1 MKAVGYCRVS
11 SMGQADHGVGLE
23 AQATKLRAWAQ
34 LHDHQLVEVYV
45 DAGISGARMDTRPA
59 LQEALRH
66 ACKVKGPLVVY
77 SLSRLARSTL
87 DAISISDRLA
97 RAGADLISL
106 TERIDT
112 TSASGRL
119 FFRLLSSLGEFER
132 DLVSERTQA
141 ALEHLARQGRR
152 TSRFPPFGYDFTEDG
167 SALAPNA
174 DELRVIDWIRELRN
188 QGVSYWA
195 IATRLR
201 DAGTQSKLG
210 GTWTAKTV
218 RAIVKR
224 LPVAA

>member
-1 MKAVGYCRVS
+1 MQAVGYCRVS
-11 SMGQADHGVGLE
+11 TTGQADLGVSLAAQE
-23 AQATKLRAWAQ
+23 AKIRAWAQ
-34 LHDHQLVEVYV
+34 LHDHQLVKVYV
-45 DAGISGARMDTRPA
+45 DAGIGGARMDTRPA

-66 ACKVKGPLVVY
+66 ACKARGPLVVY

-87 DAISISDRLA
+87 DAISISERLA

-132 DLVSERTQA
+132 DLVGERTKA

-152 TSRFPPFGYDFTEDG
+152 TSRFPPYGYDFAPDG
-167 SALAPNA
+167 QTLVPNPE
-174 DELRVIDWIRELRN
+174 ELQVVTWIRDQRD
-188 QGVSYWA
+188 QGASYWV

-201 DAGTQSKLG
+201 EAGTRSKLG
-210 GTWTAKTV
+210 GQWTAKGV

-224 LPVAA
+224 HPIAA

>member
-11 SMGQADHGVGLE
+11 TAGQADQGVSLE
-23 AQATKLRAWAQ
+23 AQDGKIRAWAN

-66 ACKVKGPLVVY
+66 ACKVRGPLVVY

-87 DAISISDRLA
+87 DAISISERLA

-132 DLVSERTQA
+132 DLVGERTKA

-152 TSRFPPFGYDFTEDG
+152 TSRYPPFGFDFSED
-167 SALAPNA
+167 SRYLLPNT
-174 DELRVIDWIRELRN
+174 DELRVVAWIREQRG
-188 QGVSYWA
+188 QGTSYWR
-195 IATRLR
+195 IARLLHE
-201 DAGTQSKLG
+201 AGTSTKLG
-210 GTWTAKTV
+210 GRWTAKTV

-224 LPVAA
+224 PPVAA